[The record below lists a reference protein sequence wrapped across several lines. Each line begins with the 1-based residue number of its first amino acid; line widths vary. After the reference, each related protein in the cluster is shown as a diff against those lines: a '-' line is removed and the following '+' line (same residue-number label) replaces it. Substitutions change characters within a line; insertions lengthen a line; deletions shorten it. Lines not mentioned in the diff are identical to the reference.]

1 MLDTIDLLE
10 AIGTNAALRHA
21 SNHELANYL
30 AQEAAPDALIAA
42 VKNSDSSLLS
52 SALGYETTMVNH
64 DYHTAGHGEE
74 KNPNH

>member
-21 SNHELANYL
+21 SNHELASYL
-30 AQEAAPDALIAA
+30 AQEDAPEALIAA

-52 SALGYETTMVNH
+52 SKLGYETTMVNH
-64 DYHTAGHGEE
+64 DLHTAGHEE
-74 KNPNH
+74 AETPSR